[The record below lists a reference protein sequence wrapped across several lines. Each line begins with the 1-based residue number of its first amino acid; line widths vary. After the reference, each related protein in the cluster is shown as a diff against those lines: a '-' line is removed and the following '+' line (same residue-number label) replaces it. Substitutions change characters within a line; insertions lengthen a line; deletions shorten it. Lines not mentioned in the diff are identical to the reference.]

1 MVDYLIKKEEI
12 MNTVTIN
19 VHSMVDLITNSST
32 ELFVLDTEKSVDVI
46 KDILQEA
53 INLHNIASGTDY
65 KFEDIFD
72 EPYIGS
78 AKEALAGWEDYHE
91 SEIGVGVII
100 YGANDNSI
108 PYWMFEF
115 IESVFG
121 YSTERFHLG

>member
-78 AKEALAGWEDYHE
+78 AKEALAGWEDYYE
-91 SEIGVGVII
+91 SKIGAGVII
-100 YGANDNSI
+100 CGANDNSI

>member
-1 MVDYLIKKEEI
+1 

-32 ELFVLDTEKSVDVI
+32 ELFILDTEKSVDVI

-53 INLHNIASGTDY
+53 INLHNIASGTDF
-65 KFEDIFD
+65 KFEDIFAA
-72 EPYIGS
+72 PYIGS
-78 AKEALAGWEDYHE
+78 AQSAIAGWEDYYTTKKDE
-91 SEIGVGVII
+91 AVII
-100 YGANDNSI
+100 CGATDNSI